1 MLFRSLSVTLLVLLF
16 STCLGSEQ
24 AYRQALGSI
33 ISDRVLLGWT
43 IAKFKTSDFLSC
55 AQKCLAHSLCKSY
68 NYYNTTENN
77 GLCEINSENQGD
89 VEEHFSFQPGSL
101 FGRLMA
107 IKVSAFEEVYC
118 NKKVFCGDVN
128 YKIENVLF

>member
-1 MLFRSLSVTLLVLLF
+1 MTTALSVTLTVLLF
-16 STCLGSEQ
+16 SACLGSEQ

-33 ISDRVLLGWT
+33 IADRVLLGCT

-55 AQKCLAHSLCKSY
+55 AQKCLAHSQCKSY

-89 VEEHFSFQPGSL
+89 VEEHFSYQPGSL

-118 NKKVFCGDVN
+118 NKKVFCDDVN

>member
-1 MLFRSLSVTLLVLLF
+1 MTTALSVTLTVLLF
-16 STCLGSEQ
+16 SACLGSEQ

-33 ISDRVLLGWT
+33 IADRVLLGCA
-43 IAKFKTSDFLSC
+43 IATFKTSDFLSC
-55 AQKCLAHSLCKSY
+55 AQKCLAHSQCKSY

-89 VEEHFSFQPGSL
+89 VEEHFSYQPGSL

-118 NKKVFCGDVN
+118 KVF
-128 YKIENVLF
+128 L

>member
-1 MLFRSLSVTLLVLLF
+1 MTTALSVTLIVLLF
-16 STCLGSEQ
+16 STCLDSEQ
-24 AYRQALGSI
+24 TYRQALGSI
-33 ISDRVLLGWT
+33 LFDRVLLGWT
-43 IAKFKTSDFLSC
+43 IATFKTSDFLSC
-55 AQKCLAHSLCKSY
+55 AQKCLAHSQCKSY

-89 VEEHFSFQPGSL
+89 VEEHFSYQPGSL

-107 IKVSAFEEVYC
+107 IKVSAFEELYC

>member
-1 MLFRSLSVTLLVLLF
+1 MTTALSVTLLVLLF

-89 VEEHFSFQPGSL
+89 VEEHFSYQPGSL

-118 NKKVFCGDVN
+118 NKKVFGDDVN